1 MGEFLAWQSEL
12 VVRPGSMEVTAHP
25 GRHGVLCHYTGDEV
39 IGASL
44 AHYGE
49 WAEEELYLLSSFIRP
64 ADTVVDVGA
73 NIGTHT
79 IAFGRFVGPT
89 GRVLAIDGQRRVFA
103 LLTLNTFLNAAEN
116 VRCVHAIV
124 GKESGLRMVPEEHP
138 AALRNLGCFSFAA
151 AETPATNDRPGEQLL
166 FPLSVIALDELHLP
180 RCELVKI
187 DAEGMELQVMFGAT
201 RTIERFRPVIY
212 FEQTSERSFLPTFEF
227 LQDISY
233 DAFWHV
239 ADPFNRNNLR
249 GLSHNIFGGTREVMV
264 LALPREKRNGLEKS
278 GFVLDEISQ
287 PIYNPP
293 RHPAPDPG
301 WALPEAAYRNL
312 SPVDFKRIEKLL
324 ENIRLAQPN
333 Q

>member
-1 MGEFLAWQSEL
+1 
-12 VVRPGSMEVTAHP
+12 MEVTAHP
-25 GRHGVLCHYTGDEV
+25 GRHGVLCHYTDDEG

-49 WAEEELYLLSSFIRP
+49 WAEEELYLLSSFVRP

-79 IAFGRFVGPT
+79 IAFSRFVGPT
-89 GRVLAIDGQRRVFA
+89 GRVLSIDGQRRAFA

-124 GKESGLRMVPEEHP
+124 GKECGLRMVSEEDA
-138 AALRNLGCFSFAA
+138 AALRNLACFSFAA
-151 AETPATNDRPGEQLL
+151 SETPATNDRPDEQLL

-187 DAEGMELQVMFGAT
+187 DAEGMELEVMFGAI

-212 FEQTSERSFLPTFEF
+212 FEQTSERYFPQTFEF

-249 GLSHNIFGGTREVMV
+249 GDSHNIFGGTREVMV
-264 LALPREKRNGLEKS
+264 LALPRGKTNELEKS
-278 GFVLDEISQ
+278 GFFLDEISQ
-287 PIYNPP
+287 PVYNPP

-301 WALPEAAYRNL
+301 WALPESAYRDL
-312 SPVDFKRIEKLL
+312 PPVDSKRIENLL
-324 ENIRLAQPN
+324 EEIRRAQAN

>member
-1 MGEFLAWQSEL
+1 
-12 VVRPGSMEVTAHP
+12 MEVTAHP
-25 GRHGVLCHYTGDEV
+25 GRHGMLCHYTDDEV

-79 IAFGRFVGPT
+79 IAFSRFVGPT
-89 GRVLAIDGQRRVFA
+89 GCVLSIDGQRRAFA

-124 GKESGLRMVPEEHP
+124 GKESGLRMVPEEDP
-138 AALRNLGCFSFAA
+138 AALRNLGCFSFAT
-151 AETPATNDRPGEQLL
+151 AETPATNDRLGAQLL

-187 DAEGMELQVMFGAT
+187 DAEGMELEVMFGAI

-212 FEQTSERSFLPTFEF
+212 FEQTSERSFLQTFEF

-249 GLSHNIFGGTREVMV
+249 GDSHNIFGGTREVMV
-264 LALPREKRNGLEKS
+264 LALPRGKRNGLEKS

-301 WALPEAAYRNL
+301 WALPEGAYRNL
-312 SPVDFKRIEKLL
+312 PPVDSKRIENLL
-324 ENIRLAQPN
+324 EKIRLARPIQ
-333 Q
+333 

>member
-1 MGEFLAWQSEL
+1 MLAWQSKP
-12 VVRPGSMEVTAHP
+12 VVRLASMEVTAHP

-64 ADTVVDVGA
+64 TDTVVDVGA
-73 NIGTHT
+73 NIGSHT
-79 IAFGRFVGPT
+79 LAFSRFVGPT
-89 GRVLAIDGQRRVFA
+89 GRVLSIDGQRRAFA

-116 VRCVHAIV
+116 VRCVPAIA
-124 GKESGLRMVPEEHP
+124 GKECQLRMVSEEDATAP
-138 AALRNLGCFSFAA
+138 RNLACFSFAA
-151 AETPATNDRPGEQLL
+151 PETPAPNDRPGEQLL

-180 RCELVKI
+180 RCELIKI
-187 DAEGMELQVMFGAT
+187 DAEGMELEVMFGAI

-212 FEQTSERSFLPTFEF
+212 FEQTSERSFLQTFEF
-227 LQDISY
+227 LRDISY

-249 GLSHNIFGGTREVMV
+249 GASHNIFGGTREVMV
-264 LALPREKRNGLEKS
+264 LALPPEKRNGFEKS
-278 GFVLDEISQ
+278 GFVLDKISQ

-293 RHPAPDPG
+293 RYPAPDPG
-301 WALPEAAYRNL
+301 WALPEGAYRDL
-312 SPVDFKRIEKLL
+312 PSVDPKRIENLL
-324 ENIRLAQPN
+324 EKIRRARPN